1 MLSRFFPSRAL
12 EKRADALYAEIV
24 RAARAPALYQDY
36 GTPDTLDGRFEAI
49 ILHAHIALRRLR
61 RADGDPALGQAVFD
75 RMFHDFDRSLR
86 EMGVGDQGVP
96 YRIKEM
102 GRAAYGRFAAYDAAL
117 EAGEEAQREALARNF
132 YATSPAAP
140 EVTGRLAAL
149 QRRLDAAIGALSA
162 QEIETRRPLFPAPE
176 TGTGTAIGTGA

>member
-1 MLSRFFPSRAL
+1 MFTRFFTARARAQ
-12 EKRADALYAEIV
+12 RADALYAEIV

-61 RADGDPALGQAVFD
+61 RADGDPKLGQAVFD
-75 RMFHDFDRSLR
+75 RMFQDFDRSLR

-96 YRIKEM
+96 YRIKAM

-117 EAGEEAQREALARNF
+117 EAGEDAQREALSRNF
-132 YATSPAAP
+132 YATAPAAP
-140 EVTGRLAAL
+140 EMAGRLAAL
-149 QRRLDAAIGALSA
+149 QRRLDATIGALTPK
-162 QEIETRRPLFPAPE
+162 EIETRRPLFPAPE
-176 TGTGTAIGTGA
+176 AGA